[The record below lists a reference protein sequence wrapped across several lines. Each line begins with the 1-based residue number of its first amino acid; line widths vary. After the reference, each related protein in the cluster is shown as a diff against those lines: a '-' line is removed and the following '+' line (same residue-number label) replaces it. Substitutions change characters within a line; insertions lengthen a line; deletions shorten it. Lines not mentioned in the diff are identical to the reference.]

1 MTRNARDAGDE
12 HNSTNESASSTSPRR
27 APKIAASP
35 DSDAERR
42 VLKWIAVAV
51 VLIATRLFFWWRYGG
66 GPFS

>member
-1 MTRNARDAGDE
+1 MTRNTGDE
-12 HNSTNESASSTSPRR
+12 LNATNGGEPSTSPRR
-27 APKIAASP
+27 TPKIAASP

-42 VLKWIAVAV
+42 VLRWIAVAV